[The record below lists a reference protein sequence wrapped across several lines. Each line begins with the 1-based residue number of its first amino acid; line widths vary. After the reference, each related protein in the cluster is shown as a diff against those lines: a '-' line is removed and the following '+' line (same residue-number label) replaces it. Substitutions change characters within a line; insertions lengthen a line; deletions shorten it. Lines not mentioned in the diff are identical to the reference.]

1 MKFITLSEITSL
13 CPALGRKYA
22 QLVAGMCPA
31 ILQKPQGKTMPVTY
45 FGSPPYIISNKKKQL
60 VGGTDLEILNIY
72 AKKFGFTP
80 KVRKEI
86 FFDIINVNGT
96 KRGLVGS
103 VRFEIWSNRII
114 SLKSIYYNTLT
125 TGSLEGQ

>member
-1 MKFITLSEITSL
+1 MGE
-13 CPALGRKYA
+13 KYA
-22 QLVAGMCPA
+22 QLVVGMCPPS
-31 ILQKPQGKTMPVTY
+31 LQKPNGRVIPVTY

-72 AKKFGFTP
+72 AKKFEFTP
-80 KVRKEI
+80 KLRKEI

-103 VRFEIWSNRII
+103 VRFNI
-114 SLKSIYYNTLT
+114 
-125 TGSLEGQ
+125 